1 MIVQSSKP
9 ELEKFARIASK
20 LETFVRFVLRAEPST
35 QQLAF
40 IRAVDAG
47 DRFIA
52 IKSGHGVGKSTSLAW
67 VAIWWALIKEDAKI
81 PITAPSTPQLL
92 LTLMPE
98 IRKWIAKLPKILRDE
113 ITPKSDEINFSN
125 GNFIALR
132 TARKETPE
140 ALQGFHAKHLLFLVD
155 EASGVDETI
164 FEIIFGALSGASNA
178 MIMVGNPTRTSGFF
192 YEAFKQALWHSFT
205 FNAEQSANVAKEQ
218 IERARALYGR
228 DSNAYRVRVLG
239 EFPLQ
244 GSDNLFD
251 LSALELAVGREID
264 RSGAVIWG
272 LDPAEYGDDSSVLC
286 KRKGFF
292 IEPFCEF
299 KKLDSA
305 PLADAICAEYK
316 KAAQKP
322 NAIFIDVIGI
332 GAGVWSILNAK
343 GLPVYRADVREKSFK
358 EGFYNK
364 RYEIYARL
372 KENIALLCLPRD
384 EKLIGELG
392 DIRYEIDENTGK
404 IRLESKKKIRARLAR
419 SPDRAD
425 ALALSFFDEMDF
437 YEEETDG
444 EFQTGDLL
452 W

>member
-192 YEAFKQALWHSFT
+192 YEAFKQELWHSFT

-228 DSNAYRVRVLG
+228 DSNAYRVRILG

-272 LDPAEYGDDSSVLC
+272 LDPAEYGDDSSVL
-286 KRKGFF
+286 
-292 IEPFCEF
+292 
-299 KKLDSA
+299 
-305 PLADAICAEYK
+305 
-316 KAAQKP
+316 
-322 NAIFIDVIGI
+322 
-332 GAGVWSILNAK
+332 W
-343 GLPVYRADVREKSFK
+343 
-358 EGFYNK
+358 
-364 RYEIYARL
+364 
-372 KENIALLCLPRD
+372 
-384 EKLIGELG
+384 
-392 DIRYEIDENTGK
+392 
-404 IRLESKKKIRARLAR
+404 
-419 SPDRAD
+419 
-425 ALALSFFDEMDF
+425 
-437 YEEETDG
+437 
-444 EFQTGDLL
+444 
-452 W
+452 